1 MRLDP
6 RGAAAGQHAARAANE
21 RFGQLVG
28 DRVVAARLIPFLCEC
43 ADPDCLGR
51 VEMTLADYGSVH
63 RDRTL
68 FVIMPGHP
76 MVEGESSME
85 ARLRFNIVSKP
96 DGV

>member
-21 RFGQLVG
+21 RFGELVG

-68 FVIMPGHP
+68 FVIMPGHA
-76 MVEGESSME
+76 MTDGELPIE
-85 ARLRFNIVSKP
+85 ARLEFDIVSKP
-96 DGV
+96 ETV